1 MLPFLRLHPA
11 AILPRRGTPGSAGLD
26 LHSVGRILIPV
37 GERRSIQTGWA
48 VQIPHGW
55 YGRVAPRSGLAQR
68 NGIAVLAGVI
78 DQDFRGEVCVILH
91 NAGSDP
97 FQVERGDRVAQ
108 LIIEACA
115 LLDPAEVVALPEP
128 ETLRGTGGFGST
140 GVGAEVW

>member
-11 AILPRRGTPGSAGLD
+11 AILPRRGTPFSAGLD
-26 LHSVGRILIPV
+26 LHAIGRILIPV

-48 VQIPHGW
+48 VQIPPGW

-68 NGIAVLAGVI
+68 NGIDVLAGVV
-78 DQDFRGEVCVILH
+78 DQDYRGEVCVILH

-97 FQVERGDRVAQ
+97 FQIERGDRVAQ

-115 LLDPAEVVALPEP
+115 LLDPAEVDELPE
-128 ETLRGTGGFGST
+128 TQRGTGGFGST